1 MRRTSRIFAEGDF
14 FHVFN
19 KSIAGFQ
26 IFKDVFNIKR
36 FINTLEYYNENLSPQ
51 LNLSRFM
58 RANKDYSFSGILNIP
73 NSIYVKILAYCIMP
87 DHYHL
92 LVKIQ
97 KEDYFSHYM
106 SVVENSFSRYF
117 NVKFNR
123 KGPLWQS
130 RFKAVLIESNEELLH
145 VSRYIHLNPVTSSY
159 VDKPEEWEWSSYRS
173 YLQNME
179 QFQEISI
186 SNPAAYKK
194 FVEDNIDYQRQ
205 LKEIKRHLLD

>member
-1 MRRTSRIFAEGDF
+1 MRRTSRIFSEGDF

-26 IFKDVFNIKR
+26 IFKDAFNIKR
-36 FINTLEYYNENLSPQ
+36 FINTLEYYNQNPSPK

-58 RANKDYSFSGILNIP
+58 RANKDHTFSGILHNQ
-73 NSIYVKILAYCIMP
+73 NTIYIKILAYCIMP

-92 LVKIQ
+92 LVKIK
-97 KEDYFSHYM
+97 KERYFSHFM
-106 SVVENSFSRYF
+106 SVIENSFSRYF

-145 VSRYIHLNPVTSSY
+145 VSRYIHLNPVTSYY
-159 VDKPEEWEWSSYRS
+159 VDKPEEWEWSSYRT
-173 YLQNME
+173 YLKNME

-186 SNPAAYKK
+186 SNSTAYKN
-194 FVEDNIDYQRQ
+194 FVDNNIDYQRQ

>member
-26 IFKDVFNIKR
+26 IFKDSFNIKR
-36 FINTLEYYNENLSPQ
+36 FINTLEYYNQNPTPK
-51 LNLSRFM
+51 LNLSRFL
-58 RANKDYSFSGILNIP
+58 RANKDHTFSGILHDQNT
-73 NSIYVKILAYCIMP
+73 IYIKALAYCIMP

-92 LVKIQ
+92 LVKIK
-97 KEDYFSHYM
+97 KEKCFSHFM
-106 SVVENSFSRYF
+106 SIIENSFSRFF

-123 KGPLWQS
+123 KRPLWQS

-145 VSRYIHLNPVTSSY
+145 VSRYIHLNPVTSY
-159 VDKPEEWEWSSYRS
+159 FVGKPEDWEWSSYRT
-173 YLQNME
+173 YLKNME